1 MRYFVTIEDEN
12 GKKIE
17 VEVTEKIFE
26 VFEDDRKLKERQRN
40 ERRFHYDKRGIED
53 YIIANEQSRFLKS
66 AEDIYIDREAIKKA
80 LDSCTPTQR
89 RRFCLNKI
97 YGYTYAEIA
106 KLEGCSVNVIFK
118 SVSAVTKKV
127 TRSTSAII

>member
-80 LDSCTPTQR
+80 SDSCTPIQR

-106 KLEGCSVNVIFK
+106 ELEGCSVNEVFK
-118 SVSAVTKKV
+118 SISAVTKKLKD
-127 TRSTSAII
+127 I

>member
-1 MRYFVTIEDEN
+1 MRYFVTINDEN
-12 GKKIE
+12 GKRIE
-17 VEVTEKIFE
+17 VEVTAGIFE

-40 ERRFHYDKRGIED
+40 ERRLHYDKRGIED

-66 AEDIYIDREAIKKA
+66 AEDICIDREEIQKA
-80 LDSCTPTQR
+80 LDSCTPVQR

-106 KLEGCSVNVIFK
+106 KLEGCSINVVFK
-118 SVSAVTKKV
+118 SVSSVIKKLKEL
-127 TRSTSAII
+127 S

>member
-1 MRYFVTIEDEN
+1 MKNMRYFVTIEDEN

-118 SVSAVTKKV
+118 SVSAVTKKLKDLN
-127 TRSTSAII
+127 

>member
-17 VEVTEKIFE
+17 VEVTAKIFE

-66 AEDIYIDREAIKKA
+66 AEDIYIDKEAIQKA

-106 KLEGCSVNVIFK
+106 KLEGCSINVVFK
-118 SVSAVTKKV
+118 SVSAVTKKLKDLN
-127 TRSTSAII
+127 

>member
-40 ERRFHYDKRGIED
+40 ERRFHYDKRVIED

-118 SVSAVTKKV
+118 SVSAVTKKLKDLN
-127 TRSTSAII
+127 

>member
-127 TRSTSAII
+127 KDLN

>member
-97 YGYTYAEIA
+97 YGYTYAEIVDY
-106 KLEGCSVNVIFK
+106 SQ
-118 SVSAVTKKV
+118 
-127 TRSTSAII
+127 

>member
-1 MRYFVTIEDEN
+1 MKNMRYFVTIEDEN

-106 KLEGCSVNVIFK
+106 KLEGCSINVIFK

-127 TRSTSAII
+127 KDLN

>member
-53 YIIANEQSRFLKS
+53 YIIANEQSRFLKL

-118 SVSAVTKKV
+118 SVSAVTKKLKDLN
-127 TRSTSAII
+127 

>member
-89 RRFCLNKI
+89 RRSCLNKI

-118 SVSAVTKKV
+118 SVSAVTKKLKDLN
-127 TRSTSAII
+127 

>member
-40 ERRFHYDKRGIED
+40 ERRLHYDKRGIED
-53 YIIANEQSRFLKS
+53 YIIANEQTRFLKS

-80 LDSCTPTQR
+80 SDSCTPIQR

-118 SVSAVTKKV
+118 SVSAVTKKLKDLN
-127 TRSTSAII
+127 

>member
-66 AEDIYIDREAIKKA
+66 ADDIYIDREAIKKA

-118 SVSAVTKKV
+118 SVSAVTKKLKDLN
-127 TRSTSAII
+127 

>member
-40 ERRFHYDKRGIED
+40 ERRFHYDKRVIED

-127 TRSTSAII
+127 KDLN

>member
-53 YIIANEQSRFLKS
+53 YIIANEQSRGGKS

-118 SVSAVTKKV
+118 SVSAVTKKLKDLN
-127 TRSTSAII
+127 

>member
-80 LDSCTPTQR
+80 LDSCTPIQR

-106 KLEGCSVNVIFK
+106 KLEGCSINVIFK
-118 SVSAVTKKV
+118 SVSAVTKKLKDLN
-127 TRSTSAII
+127 